1 MCRRLFLVSGN
12 EFIRCELS
20 GCKPVPWP
28 QLADFVC
35 VPRTGRCLTRRRPN
49 VGGFLLSASRHL
61 KARSLNRYRFRPAYI
76 RTMSTIPNTVPS
88 ATIRTLWRPL
98 FSSSSMTNL
107 MASPRLLN
115 SRCPGSFVDHCTN
128 TTSLPIGAPSRS
140 LAANGLSLESTRNFG
155 WDIAA

>member
-1 MCRRLFLVSGN
+1 MPDRLRHRRQRGFPTISTVDLDHGLGLVRA
-12 EFIRCELS
+12 E
-20 GCKPVPWP
+20 
-28 QLADFVC
+28 A
-35 VPRTGRCLTRRRPN
+35 RT
-49 VGGFLLSASRHL
+49 
-61 KARSLNRYRFRPAYI
+61 LNRYRFRPAYI

-88 ATIRTLWRPL
+88 ATIWTLWRLL

-115 SRCPGSFVDHCTN
+115 SRCPGSFVGHCTN